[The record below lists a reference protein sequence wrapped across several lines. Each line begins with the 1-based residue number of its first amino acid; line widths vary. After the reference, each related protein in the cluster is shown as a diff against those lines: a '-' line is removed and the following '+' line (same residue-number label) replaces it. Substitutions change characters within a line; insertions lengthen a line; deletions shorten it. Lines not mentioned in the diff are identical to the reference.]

1 MAKKKGE
8 HCGYRN
14 GDLFCF
20 NCGES
25 YKINYPQP
33 VDMVVA
39 ISKQF
44 VKSHKDCKPVW
55 KVPVA
60 DMTTSVTERQLW
72 WLKDGEHGLSSKAIF
87 SVLSGREVNEC
98 KRTHPSDPDDFRRCY
113 LLLKAVPE
121 WREKLHEMKP
131 VSPVWS
137 KLVDNWDTL
146 TEMIETAMASKEN
159 KATEMYKLMESIGC

>member
-33 VDMVVA
+33 VDMVIA
-39 ISKQF
+39 INKQF
-44 VKSHKDCKPVW
+44 IKSHKNCKPVW

-60 DMTTSVTERQLW
+60 DLTHPIESRRIW
-72 WLKDGEHGLSSKAIF
+72 WLDNGEQGLSSKAIF
-87 SVLSGREVNEC
+87 SVLSGREVNE
-98 KRTHPSDPDDFRRCY
+98 RGRQHPCDPDDFRRCY
-113 LLLKAVPE
+113 LLLKAIPE
-121 WREKLHEMKP
+121 WRAELHNMKDI
-131 VSPVWS
+131 SPVWS

-146 TEMIETAMASKEN
+146 TEMIETAMATKN
-159 KATEMYKLMESIGC
+159 GDAHEMYKLMESIGC